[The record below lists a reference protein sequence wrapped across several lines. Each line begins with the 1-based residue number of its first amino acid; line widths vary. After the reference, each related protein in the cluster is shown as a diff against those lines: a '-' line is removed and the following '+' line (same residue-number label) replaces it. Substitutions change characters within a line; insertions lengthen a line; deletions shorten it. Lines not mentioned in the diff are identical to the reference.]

1 VDAAIRCDTNRRID
15 SNCKRKHWHDA
26 IDARGSGMGRGYNH
40 TATWHESRSNNLP
53 TRAKSSMAGQGESNE
68 TTIEYE
74 VAHHGYY
81 LVMR

>member
-1 VDAAIRCDTNRRID
+1 
-15 SNCKRKHWHDA
+15 
-26 IDARGSGMGRGYNH
+26 MGRGYNH